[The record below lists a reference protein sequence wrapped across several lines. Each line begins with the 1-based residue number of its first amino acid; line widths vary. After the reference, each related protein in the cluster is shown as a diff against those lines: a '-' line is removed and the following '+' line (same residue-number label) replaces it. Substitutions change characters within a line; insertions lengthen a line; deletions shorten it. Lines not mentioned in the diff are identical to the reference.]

1 MSEYIFMFIDIT
13 PLKVSRDYRLL
24 FFGQMISFFGT
35 MMSFVA
41 IQWQI
46 FDLTKSSAMVGYV
59 ALAEVV
65 PMIFLGFVGGA
76 IADSFDKRKIL
87 RFTEIGQTIVTAIA
101 LANCFLPQPKIW
113 IIFLVAALHSGF
125 AALQRPAF
133 ESFIQKIIPNDLM
146 PSVMALNSMRWSLSA
161 IISPLIAGII
171 ATSLGVAIAYAID
184 LISFIASLI
193 AVYMISKVAS
203 PINAAKPSVRN
214 VIDAWKYAFSRQDLL
229 GTYLIDIAAMFFAF
243 PQALYPALAVI
254 YGKEY
259 LGLFLGSIAI
269 GALLASVTSGWTKNV
284 HRHGLAVILAA
295 IGWGIAITF
304 FGLSNNLWLAL
315 FFLSL
320 AGFSDMLSG
329 IFRGAIWN
337 QTIPNFLRGRLASI
351 EMMSYL
357 IGPYLGSAKM
367 GIVAEATSVK
377 FAIVTGGILCVIAVG
392 IMAIFLPKF
401 LKYDGREGIKQKM
414 YEEKLRESGF
424 TN

>member
-1 MSEYIFMFIDIT
+1 MLNKLAIDIT

-46 FDLTKSSAMVGYV
+46 FDLTKSSAMVGYISI
-59 ALAEVV
+59 AEVI
-65 PMIFLGFVGGA
+65 PMIIFGLIGGA

-87 RFTEIGQTIVTAIA
+87 RFTEIGQTIVTGIA
-101 LANCFLPQPKIW
+101 LANCFLPQPQIW
-113 IIFLVAALHSGF
+113 IIFLVAGLHAAF

-133 ESFIQKIIPNDLM
+133 ESFIQKVIPNDLM
-146 PSVMALNSMRWSLSA
+146 SAVMALNSMRWSLSA

-171 ATSLGVAIAYAID
+171 ATSFGVSIAYTID
-184 LISFIASLI
+184 FLSFFASLI
-193 AVYMISKVAS
+193 AVFMISKIAS
-203 PINAAKPSVRN
+203 PPNADKPSIEN
-214 VIDAWKYAFSRQDLL
+214 VISGWKYALKRQDLL

-254 YGKEY
+254 YGKQY
-259 LGLFLGSIAI
+259 LGLFLGSIAV
-269 GALLASVTSGWTKNV
+269 GALLASATSGWTKHI
-284 HRHGLAVILAA
+284 HRHGVAVILAA
-295 IGWGIAITF
+295 IGWGIGITA

-315 FFLSL
+315 ACLSV
-320 AGFSDMLSG
+320 AGFADMLSG
-329 IFRGAIWN
+329 IFRGSIWN
-337 QTIPNFLRGRLASI
+337 QTIPNHLRGRLASI

-367 GIVAEATSVK
+367 GVIAEMYGEK
-377 FAIVTGGILCVIAVG
+377 NAIISGGIMCIAAVVIL
-392 IMAIFLPKF
+392 AIFLPKF
-401 LKYDGREGIKQKM
+401 FRYDGREGIKRKM

-424 TN
+424 VN

>member
-1 MSEYIFMFIDIT
+1 MFIDIT

-41 IQWQI
+41 IQWQV
-46 FDLTKSSAMVGYV
+46 FELTQSSAMVGYV
-59 ALAEVV
+59 ALAEVF
-65 PMIFLGFVGGA
+65 PMIILGFVGGA

-87 RFTEIGQTIVTAIA
+87 RFTEVGQTLVTGI
-101 LANCFLPQPKIW
+101 LLVNSLLPQPKIW
-113 IIFLVAALHSGF
+113 IIFLVAAMHSGF

-133 ESFIQKIIPNDLM
+133 ESFIQKIIPNELM
-146 PSVMALNSMRWSLSA
+146 SAVMALNSMRWSLSA

-171 ATSLGVAIAYAID
+171 ATSLGVSIAYTID

-203 PINAAKPSVRN
+203 PVNAAKPSVRN
-214 VIDAWKYAFSRQDLL
+214 VIDAWKYAFRRQDLL

-259 LGLFLGSIAI
+259 LGLFLGSIAA
-269 GALLASVTSGWTKNV
+269 GALLASVTSGWTKNI

-377 FAIVTGGILCVIAVG
+377 FAIVTGGILCVIAVL

-401 LKYDGREGIKQKM
+401 IKYDEREGIKQKIL
-414 YEEKLRESGF
+414 EEELRESGLEL
-424 TN
+424 